1 MDGSLVSLG
10 GLLTD
15 NQIYDIPVYQRG
27 YAWEEKNLEDLWE
40 DIYYLEPSKKHYFGT
55 VLLKDSGKVAETEY
69 TVLKRFDV
77 IDGQQRLTTVL
88 ILLREIISNLE
99 KGGGDDPD
107 GEMASLRNYLRR
119 GPHYKLNLPGID
131 GDFFNSVIIDG
142 NQDDTRT
149 RAQRLLADAKAFF
162 RERLVQEQE
171 RQPDD
176 FKRFLVGLKKKIDD
190 LQLIQ
195 YQVNSDADAIR
206 IFETVND
213 RGRPLSVLEKT
224 KSFLMHAS
232 YLCIEGEDAIAVRLQ
247 ELNDHFSR
255 IYRHFE
261 QARGTRHLDRLRL
274 TEDDVH
280 RYHYIIYVS
289 PWSSSSRPLD
299 SLKDRV
305 RNMLRECTDESEEY
319 TIKYARDLERAFLAV
334 KKITDNYKTD
344 TEGGMLSKIFML
356 ERMGNFFPLLIACW
370 LKFGS
375 EKERLGQILRLL
387 EAIIV
392 RVYLVGGY
400 RSNTA
405 ASTLGSMAHRVHTER
420 LDYGKLISELKG
432 MIRYYQDDDAFEQ
445 SLRRQGFYRGLGS
458 RSIKYLLTQY
468 EIHLRK
474 KGDVP
479 LALSTQED
487 ILTSDYEVE
496 HVWAQNPAQ
505 GLSEI
510 EETQHKESVHKLGNL
525 TIASKAWNISMGNK
539 PFEDKKIQPDDR
551 PSYSNSSLQVQ
562 KTLAEET
569 MWDTGTISEREDR
582 IVKFALE
589 RWTI

>member
-27 YAWEEKNLEDLWE
+27 YAWEVKNLEDLWE

-69 TVLKRFDV
+69 TVLKRFEV

-99 KGGGDDPD
+99 KDGGDDPD

-119 GPHYKLNLPGID
+119 GPHYKLNLPGSD

-142 NQDDTRT
+142 HHDDTKT
-149 RAQRLLADAKAFF
+149 RSQRRLADAKAFF
-162 RERLVQEQE
+162 RERLIQEQE
-171 RQPDD
+171 RQPGD

-195 YQVNSDADAIR
+195 YQVNSDSDAIR

-247 ELNDHFSR
+247 DLNGHFSR
-255 IYRHFE
+255 IYHHFE
-261 QARGTRHLDRLRL
+261 QARATRHLDRLRL

-299 SLKDRV
+299 SLKDRI
-305 RNMLRECTDESEEY
+305 RNMLRESADASEEY
-319 TIKYARDLERAFLAV
+319 TIQYAEDLERAFLAV
-334 KKITDNYKTD
+334 KKITDDYKAD

-370 LKFGS
+370 LRFGS
-375 EKERLGQILRLL
+375 EKERLERILRLL
-387 EAIIV
+387 ETIIV
-392 RVYLVGGY
+392 RLYLVGGY

-405 ASTLGSMAHRVHTER
+405 ASTLGNMAHKVHNEQINF
-420 LDYGKLISELKG
+420 DELISELKG
-432 MIRYYQDDDAFEQ
+432 MICYYHDDDAFEQ

-468 EIHLRK
+468 EIHLRE

-479 LALSTQED
+479 LALATQEG

-496 HVWAQNPAQ
+496 HIWAQQPAQ
-505 GLSEI
+505 KLSEI
-510 EETQHKESVHKLGNL
+510 EETQRKECVHKLGNL
-525 TIASKAWNISMGNK
+525 TIASKPWNISMGNK
-539 PFEDKKIQPDDR
+539 PFEEKKFQPGDR

-562 KTLAEET
+562 KDLAKEAK
-569 MWDTGTISEREDR
+569 WNARNISEREDR
-582 IVKFALE
+582 LVEFALR
-589 RWTI
+589 RWTT

>member
-1 MDGSLVSLG
+1 LPGS
-10 GLLTD
+10 
-15 NQIYDIPVYQRG
+15 
-27 YAWEEKNLEDLWE
+27 
-40 DIYYLEPSKKHYFGT
+40 
-55 VLLKDSGKVAETEY
+55 
-69 TVLKRFDV
+69 
-77 IDGQQRLTTVL
+77 
-88 ILLREIISNLE
+88 
-99 KGGGDDPD
+99 D
-107 GEMASLRNYLRR
+107 GE
-119 GPHYKLNLPGID
+119 
-131 GDFFNSVIIDG
+131 FFNGVIIDG
-142 NQDDTRT
+142 HHDETRT
-149 RAQRLLADAKAFF
+149 RSQRRLADAKAFF
-162 RERLVQEQE
+162 KERLGEEQE
-171 RQPDD
+171 RQSDD
-176 FKRFLVGLKKKIDD
+176 FKRFLIGLKKKIDD

-232 YLCIEGEDAIAVRLQ
+232 YLCIEGEDAIAGRLQ
-247 ELNDHFSR
+247 ELNGHFSR

-305 RNMLRECTDESEEY
+305 RNMLRESAADSEEY
-319 TIKYARDLERAFLAV
+319 TIQYARDLERAFLAV
-334 KKITDNYKTD
+334 KNITDEYKAD
-344 TEGGMLSKIFML
+344 TEGGMLSKLFML
-356 ERMGNFFPLLIACW
+356 ERLGNFFPLLIACW

-375 EKERLGQILRLL
+375 EKERLEQILRLL

-405 ASTLGSMAHRVHTER
+405 ASTLGSMAHRVHNER
-420 LDYGKLISELKG
+420 LDFDGLISELKG
-432 MIRYYQDDDAFEQ
+432 MIRYYHDDDAFEQ

-468 EIHLRK
+468 EIYLRK

-479 LALSTQED
+479 LAISTQED

-496 HVWAQNPAQ
+496 HVWAQNPARS
-505 GLSEI
+505 LSEI

-539 PFEDKKIQPDDR
+539 PFEDKKTQPDDR

-569 MWDTGTISEREDR
+569 MWDAETISEREDR
-582 IVKFALE
+582 LVEFTLQ
-589 RWTI
+589 RWAI